1 MALRFDRENIAEGC
15 LGGRVEVDL
24 SDGGYDFM
32 ACRGRANEK
41 EMMSDWIRLED
52 FYERNGGMCSTDRL
66 HPRRRSGW
74 PRKRWW

>member
-1 MALRFDRENIAEGC
+1 MAFGFDRENIAEGC

-41 EMMSDWIRLED
+41 EMLDDWIRPEGS
-52 FYERNGGMCSTDRL
+52 FERDGGIRSTDRL
-66 HPRRRSGW
+66 RPRRRSVW
-74 PRKRWW
+74 PRERW